1 MAEVYK
7 EGILADKNHKD
18 HLKKNCDIL
27 KINILNNDKNV
38 LSLM

>member
-7 EGILADKNHKD
+7 KGILADKNHKD
-18 HLKKNCDIL
+18 RLKKNCDIL

-38 LSLM
+38 LSRM

>member
-7 EGILADKNHKD
+7 KGILADKNHNY

-27 KINILNNDKNV
+27 KINILNNDTNV